1 MGYWLAGMLV
11 VVCVLAWQ
19 HNKTDKPIAIPHLI
33 AGAGLFVLAFIP
45 PLLSMQRGLENQPWG
60 TFVYCGTLVSMAY
73 MVMWTNRR
81 AAPESYALALFIAC
95 AGSLIVILEI
105 FFLLD
110 RMNTLFKGYM
120 AVWMLSGISTVTGA
134 FYAYRALVHSGSN
147 RLKLVSQWVG
157 YTFVVLMLIGTSV
170 NVYAIARLKRV
181 NSRHY
186 TLDGIAYLKDMNP
199 DDAAL
204 IAWLN
209 EHVKGT
215 PTVLEAQGDAYREYT
230 RISMHTGLPTVLGW
244 EHHAKQR
251 GLSER
256 EALDRRKAIQSVYIH
271 EDIEVTKKLLLENK
285 VDFIVVGAIERATYR
300 RLDPAKFEN
309 HPELFTKVATFGAT
323 TLYVTCFSKFNPVYG
338 SGLPQ

>member
-1 MGYWLAGMLV
+1 
-11 VVCVLAWQ
+11 
-19 HNKTDKPIAIPHLI
+19 
-33 AGAGLFVLAFIP
+33 
-45 PLLSMQRGLENQPWG
+45 
-60 TFVYCGTLVSMAY
+60 
-73 MVMWTNRR
+73 
-81 AAPESYALALFIAC
+81 
-95 AGSLIVILEI
+95 
-105 FFLLD
+105 
-110 RMNTLFKGYM
+110 MNTLFKGYM
-120 AVWMLSGISTVTGA
+120 AVWMLSGVSTVVGA
-134 FYAYRALVHSGSN
+134 FYAYRAISQYGSGRFQRIS
-147 RLKLVSQWVG
+147 RAVG
-157 YTFVVLMLIGTSV
+157 YAFVALMLIGTSV

-209 EHVKGT
+209 KNVKGT

-256 EALDRRKAIQSVYIH
+256 EALDRRKAIQAVYIH
-271 EDIEVTKKLLLENK
+271 EDIELTKKLLLENK
-285 VDFIVVGAIERATYR
+285 VDFIVVGNIERATYK
-300 RLDPAKFEN
+300 RLDPLKFES

-323 TLYVTCFSKFNPVYG
+323 TLYVTYFSKFNPAYG
-338 SGLPQ
+338 SGLSQ